1 MYLQQISDPKLGQHA
16 YLIGC
21 QETGQAIIIDP
32 QRDIDR
38 YLAAAQAAKLRIV
51 AAADTHIHADYLSG
65 LRQFAELPGVE
76 ILASAEGGT
85 EWQSEWLVN
94 SPFRY
99 RLLRNRD
106 RFTIGRVRLEA
117 WHTPGHTPEHL
128 VYLVTDTTRSEQP
141 AALLSGDL
149 VFVEDVGRPDLLE
162 AVIGQVGAAQAAAG
176 ELRAS
181 LQRLR
186 ALGPE
191 LLLLPGHGA
200 GSACG
205 KSLGLMPISTFGYEA
220 ATNRALRLLDLP
232 HEFTDYILRGQ
243 PEPPPYFKRMK
254 QLNRGG
260 VPLVDPR
267 ARPRQRSFLELA
279 EIIGSPEWVI
289 VDTRAWEQYRTGHL
303 PGALFAP
310 IDKSFT
316 TTIGSFIAP
325 EDRICFVIEPAQL
338 AEALADC
345 RRIGLDRVECYLTP
359 EEVQTYHESGGS
371 MARTDQINIVSLAE
385 RMARPDTL
393 ALDVRST
400 AEIAETGMIEGTRNI
415 PHTQLSLR
423 LASLPRERNIHVFC
437 RTGNRSRV
445 SCGYLERQGFR
456 TTLVDGGIEEWRLLD
471 GELVPANEVLN

>member
-21 QETGQAIIIDP
+21 QESGQAIIIDP

-65 LRQFAELPGVE
+65 LRQFAQLPGVE
-76 ILASAEGGT
+76 ILASAEGGA
-85 EWQSEWLVN
+85 EWQYEWLVN

-106 RFTIGRVRLEA
+106 RFTIGRVRFEA

-128 VYLVTDTTRSEQP
+128 VYLVTDTARSEQP
-141 AALLSGDL
+141 VALLSGDL

-162 AVIGQVGAAQAAAG
+162 AVVGQIGAAQTAAG
-176 ELRAS
+176 ELRTS

-186 ALGPE
+186 VLGPE

-205 KSLGLMPISTFGYEA
+205 KSLGLMPLSTFGYEA

-232 HEFTDYILRGQ
+232 HEFSDYILRGQ
-243 PEPPPYFKRMK
+243 PDPPPYFKRMK

-260 VPLVDPR
+260 VPLINPQVR
-267 ARPRQRSFLELA
+267 LRQLSLPELE
-279 EIIGSPEWVI
+279 EIVGQPEWVI
-289 VDTRAWEQYRTGHL
+289 VDTRAWEQYRGGHF

-316 TTIGSFIAP
+316 TTIGSYIAP
-325 EDRICFVIEPAQL
+325 EERVCLVIEPAQL
-338 AEALADC
+338 AEALADF
-345 RRIGLDRVECYLTP
+345 RRIGLDHVECYLTP
-359 EEVQTYHESGGS
+359 EQVGAYQQSGGT
-371 MARTDQINIVSLAE
+371 MARADQINIVSLSE

-393 ALDVRST
+393 ALDVRSK
-400 AEIAETGMIEGTRNI
+400 AEIAETGMIGGTQNI

-445 SCGYLERQGFR
+445 SCGYLERCGYR
-456 TTLVDGGIEEWRLLD
+456 VTLVDGGIEEWKLLD

>member
-21 QETGQAIIIDP
+21 QETGQAIIVDP

-38 YLAAAQAAKLRIV
+38 YLAAAQAAKMKIV

-65 LRQFAELPGVE
+65 LRQFAQLPGVE
-76 ILASAEGGT
+76 ILVSAEGGA
-85 EWQSEWLVN
+85 EWQYEWLVN
-94 SPFRY
+94 SPFRH
-99 RLLRNRD
+99 RLLRDRD
-106 RFTIGRVRLEA
+106 RFTIGRVRFEA

-162 AVIGQVGAAQAAAG
+162 VVVGQIGAAQAAAG
-176 ELRAS
+176 ELRLS
-181 LQRLR
+181 LQTLR

-232 HEFTDYILRGQ
+232 HEFSDYILRGQ
-243 PEPPPYFKRMK
+243 PDPPPYFKRMK
-254 QLNRGG
+254 QLNRSG
-260 VPLVDPR
+260 VPLVDPQ
-267 ARPRQRSFLELA
+267 ARPGQRSSLELE
-279 EIIGSPEWVI
+279 EIVGSPEWVI
-289 VDTRAWEQYRTGHL
+289 VDTRAWELYRAGHF

-316 TTIGSFIAP
+316 TTIGSFVTP
-325 EDRICFVIEPAQL
+325 EERICLVIEPAQL
-338 AEALADC
+338 AEALADF
-345 RRIGLDRVECYLTP
+345 RRIGLDRVDGYLTP
-359 EEVQTYHESGGS
+359 EQVPAYQRAGGA
-371 MARTDQINIVSLAE
+371 MARTDQINIVSLPE
-385 RMARPDTL
+385 RLVQPDTL
-393 ALDVRST
+393 ALDVRSK
-400 AEIAETGMIEGTRNI
+400 AEIAETGMIERTLNI
-415 PHTQLSLR
+415 PHTQLR
-423 LASLPRERNIHVFC
+423 LHLSRLPQERNIHVLC

-456 TTLVDGGIEEWRLLD
+456 TTLVDGGIEEWKLLD

>member
-1 MYLQQISDPKLGQHA
+1 MYLQQISDPRLGQHA

-51 AAADTHIHADYLSG
+51 VAADTHIHADYLSG

-85 EWQSEWLVN
+85 EWQYEWLVN
-94 SPFRY
+94 SPFRR

-106 RFTIGRVRLEA
+106 RFTIGRVRFEA

-162 AVIGQVGAAQAAAG
+162 AVVGKIGAAQAAAG
-176 ELRAS
+176 ELRMS

-243 PEPPPYFKRMK
+243 PDPPPYFKRMK
-254 QLNRGG
+254 QLNRSG
-260 VPLVDPR
+260 VPLVDPQAQPCR
-267 ARPRQRSFLELA
+267 RSSPELA
-279 EIIGSPEWVI
+279 GIIDSQELVV
-289 VDTRAWEQYRTGHL
+289 VDTRTWEQYRAGHF

-310 IDKSFT
+310 LDKSFT
-316 TTIGSFIAP
+316 TTIGSFITP
-325 EDRICFVIEPAQL
+325 EERVCLVIEPAQL
-338 AEALADC
+338 AEALADF

-359 EEVQTYHESGGS
+359 EQISAHQQGGGTL
-371 MARTDQINIVSLAE
+371 ARTDQINIISLSE
-385 RMARPDTL
+385 RLTQSDTL
-393 ALDVRST
+393 VLDVRST
-400 AEIAETGMIEGTRNI
+400 AEIAETGMIAGTRNI

-423 LASLPRERNIHVFC
+423 LASLPREHNIHVFC

-456 TTLVDGGIEEWRLLD
+456 ITLVDGGIEEWKLLD